1 MTARSNSFDP
11 VFQEQ
16 LADARDRQR
25 RGLRGPEARTRL
37 TFAFAAVATAVALP
51 LLTESDRHPSWWT
64 YLAFVVAYGVVS
76 SIQIEVG
83 SGLALPTELVL
94 VPMLFLLPAALVPG
108 AVVGGL
114 LAAGLLEVAQGRVSL
129 ARALMKSGNGLFALG
144 PALVF
149 LAAGEPRADWHG
161 GLVLVA
167 AVAAQFVAD
176 WAASSLQELLALGI
190 SPRRLLRPLAATFA
204 IDALMAPVAYGLAVA
219 ERFQAGSVLMPIP
232 LVVLLILFA
241 RERRERLD
249 SALELSAAYRGTAFL
264 LGDVVEA
271 DDPYT
276 GEHSRQVV
284 GLVATVAERLGVDAR
299 GVRLAELTALLHDVG
314 KIRIPARIINKPG
327 PLDPDERALIETHTV
342 EGERLLERVGGLLA
356 EVGHLVR
363 SCHERW
369 DGRGYPDGLAAE
381 QIPLISRIV
390 CCCDAYNAMTT
401 DRPYRRAL
409 TAAEAIAEVQ
419 GNSGTQFDPQVAGA
433 LVAVVAPRAHG
444 GSEGGRGDPALPL
457 HELLASAAHLLQ

>member
-1 MTARSNSFDP
+1 
-11 VFQEQ
+11 
-16 LADARDRQR
+16 
-25 RGLRGPEARTRL
+25 
-37 TFAFAAVATAVALP
+37 
-51 LLTESDRHPSWWT
+51 
-64 YLAFVVAYGVVS
+64 
-76 SIQIEVG
+76 
-83 SGLALPTELVL
+83 
-94 VPMLFLLPAALVPG
+94 
-108 AVVGGL
+108 
-114 LAAGLLEVAQGRVSL
+114 
-129 ARALMKSGNGLFALG
+129 
-144 PALVF
+144 
-149 LAAGEPRADWHG
+149 
-161 GLVLVA
+161 
-167 AVAAQFVAD
+167 
-176 WAASSLQELLALGI
+176 
-190 SPRRLLRPLAATFA
+190 
-204 IDALMAPVAYGLAVA
+204 
-219 ERFQAGSVLMPIP
+219 
-232 LVVLLILFA
+232 
-241 RERRERLD
+241 
-249 SALELSAAYRGTAFL
+249 
-264 LGDVVEA
+264 
-271 DDPYT
+271 
-276 GEHSRQVV
+276 
-284 GLVATVAERLGVDAR
+284 
-299 GVRLAELTALLHDVG
+299 VRLAELTALLHDVG